1 MTEEKRWKKLETWHP
16 GEKAIQA
23 TLGMVER
30 MEATG
35 KRVVRDHMPDQHRE
49 FYAQLPFMVAGSVDP
64 AGDPWATFLEGE
76 PGFIVSPTPTTLEI
90 GGSPDPRDPA
100 AIGIRDGEPIGMLG
114 IEMYTRRRNR
124 MNGFVSLTAGG
135 IHIDV
140 DQSFG
145 NCPRYIQLRDFS
157 FTRDP
162 AELYTG
168 PVEALGA
175 LDADALAVVAT
186 ADTFFVASYA
196 EREDRRQ
203 VDVSHRG
210 GKSGFIRIGE
220 DGLLTIP
227 DFDGNLF
234 FNTLGN
240 ILLNGRAGLMFA
252 DFATGDMLQMTGDA
266 EVILEAPEIAAF
278 QGAERLWT
286 FRPRRIVRR
295 RGALALRWAPR
306 KDGASPNSLMTGD
319 WDQAANRLR
328 ASDLATRWRPYR
340 VARIV
345 DESASIRSFHLQPDD
360 GAGKLPHAAGQHLP
374 IRITLPGSDRPAIR
388 TYTLSAAPSDDA
400 YRISVKRDG
409 AVSRFLHDAVQ
420 VGDIVEARAP
430 AGAFTIDARERRP
443 VVLLAAGVG
452 ITPML
457 AMLRHIV
464 YEGVRK
470 QRVRPTILFH
480 AARSK
485 LDRAFDREIAEL
497 VEASKGA
504 VRVIRVLS
512 DPQDAQEGTDYEAA
526 GRIEIPL
533 LTRSLQFDD
542 YDFYLCGP
550 PAFTQSI
557 YDGLRDLNIGDGR
570 IHAETFGPS
579 SLVRREDTGATVAQF
594 DPPATEP
601 VKVIFTE
608 TAKEARWQPEA
619 GSLLELAEAR
629 GLEPEFSCR
638 EGSCGTCKVKL
649 LAGKVTYLKR
659 PGAAVADDE
668 VLICSAVPAPQ
679 DGDHGI
685 QLAL

>member
-1 MTEEKRWKKLETWHP
+1 VTEEKRWKKLETWHP

-345 DESASIRSFHLQPDD
+345 DESGEDYAFASDRFHLVR
-360 GAGKLPHAAGQHLP
+360 LPVA
-374 IRITLPGSDRPAIR
+374 
-388 TYTLSAAPSDDA
+388 
-400 YRISVKRDG
+400 
-409 AVSRFLHDAVQ
+409 
-420 VGDIVEARAP
+420 
-430 AGAFTIDARERRP
+430 
-443 VVLLAAGVG
+443 
-452 ITPML
+452 
-457 AMLRHIV
+457 
-464 YEGVRK
+464 VRK
-470 QRVRPTILFH
+470 ALF
-480 AARSK
+480 S
-485 LDRAFDREIAEL
+485 
-497 VEASKGA
+497 ASH
-504 VRVIRVLS
+504 
-512 DPQDAQEGTDYEAA
+512 T
-526 GRIEIPL
+526 
-533 LTRSLQFDD
+533 
-542 YDFYLCGP
+542 
-550 PAFTQSI
+550 
-557 YDGLRDLNIGDGR
+557 
-570 IHAETFGPS
+570 
-579 SLVRREDTGATVAQF
+579 
-594 DPPATEP
+594 
-601 VKVIFTE
+601 
-608 TAKEARWQPEA
+608 
-619 GSLLELAEAR
+619 
-629 GLEPEFSCR
+629 
-638 EGSCGTCKVKL
+638 
-649 LAGKVTYLKR
+649 
-659 PGAAVADDE
+659 
-668 VLICSAVPAPQ
+668 
-679 DGDHGI
+679 
-685 QLAL
+685 